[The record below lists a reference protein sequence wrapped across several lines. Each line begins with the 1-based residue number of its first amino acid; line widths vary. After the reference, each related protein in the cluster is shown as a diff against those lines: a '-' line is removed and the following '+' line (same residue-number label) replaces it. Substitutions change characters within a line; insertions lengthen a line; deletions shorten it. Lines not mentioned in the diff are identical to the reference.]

1 MSMLL
6 AIDIGNTHTV
16 IGVFSPDRLLAEW
29 RISSSTRRTLD
40 ETWHLV
46 KSFLVD
52 SSIDP
57 VALTH
62 VGVASVVPDLTST
75 YEAIASKFLRT
86 QAYVIDGTAEVGMQL
101 LVHDPSTVGA
111 DRLCNAVAGF
121 AKYGGPLIVIDLGT
135 ATTYDVIDAS
145 GNYLG
150 GAIAL
155 GLESEAAELHRRA
168 AKLPKIELRFPP
180 SVIGKE
186 TVSSMQAGVM
196 YSAVDAIEGMV
207 RRIRSEMGK
216 PLRVIATGGL
226 SSVVAPYC
234 PSIEHTEPS
243 LVLDGIRL
251 LCERAGHLPAR

>member
-180 SVIGKE
+180 
-186 TVSSMQAGVM
+186 A
-196 YSAVDAIEGMV
+196 
-207 RRIRSEMGK
+207 
-216 PLRVIATGGL
+216 
-226 SSVVAPYC
+226 
-234 PSIEHTEPS
+234 
-243 LVLDGIRL
+243 
-251 LCERAGHLPAR
+251 